1 MTGENALSFK
11 GMGMLLRVVAV
22 VTSSVATVISTWL
35 PLLIHHEFSMWRLLF
50 LLALL
55 ILGAFLI
62 HGALTHVFNDITDF
76 ESGTDQHSPALL
88 SGGSRVIQSGV
99 MSVGQLRKIALT
111 LTVSLAA
118 LSLLLAILGQTELAI
133 LIVVGIWGAASY
145 SLRPFRFAYMPL
157 AGEWLS
163 LFPSMLMLGLAAPW
177 LMLEAIPAWGWQNA
191 FINALWCM
199 SWVMVHHIPDME
211 ADKKAAPVKRTSVV
225 WSADMFGM
233 RGARYPAILYLGLI
247 GVFALPMMLA
257 RPVAGIMVIALVAYG
272 IYMILK
278 MDPADPEAVTSV
290 EKKLL
295 LLAMATAVGLGI
307 FV

>member
-1 MTGENALSFK
+1 
-11 GMGMLLRVVAV
+11 MGVAV
-22 VTSSVATVISTWL
+22 SSV
-35 PLLIHHEFSMWRLLF
+35 LLM
-50 LLALL
+50 
-55 ILGAFLI
+55 LGALLI

-99 MSVGQLRKIALT
+99 IGVGQLRKIALT
-111 LTVSLAA
+111 LAVTLAVLA
-118 LSLLLAILGQTELAI
+118 LMLAIFGQLELAI

-145 SLRPFRFAYMPL
+145 SLRPLRFAYIPL

-163 LFPSMLMLGLAAPW
+163 LFPSMLLLGLAAPW

-211 ADKKAAPVKRTSVV
+211 ADKKAVPLKRTSVV

-233 RGARYPAILYLGLI
+233 RGTCYPAILYLGLI
-247 GVFALPMMLA
+247 GVFALTMMLT
-257 RPVAGIMVIALVAYG
+257 RPVAGIMVIVLVAYG
-272 IYMILK
+272 IYMIVK
-278 MDPADPEAVTSV
+278 MDFFDPEAVTAV
-290 EKKLL
+290 EKKLM
-295 LLAMATAVGLGI
+295 LLAMTTAVGLGI

>member
-11 GMGMLLRVVAV
+11 GVGMLLRVVAV

-111 LTVSLAA
+111 LTVSLTA

-145 SLRPFRFAYMPL
+145 SLRPFRFAYVPL

-163 LFPSMLMLGLAAPW
+163 LFPSMLLLGLAAPW

-211 ADKKAAPVKRTSVV
+211 ADRKAITVKRTSVV
-225 WSADMFGM
+225 WSADKFGM
-233 RGARYPAILYLGLI
+233 RGARHPAILYLGLI
-247 GVFALPMMLA
+247 GLFALPMMLA